1 MDAPDIADGPGPES
15 WDEVLGVV
23 VDGAHL
29 VTGEQL
35 PELVDRHVRA
45 WGLTL
50 DLFIVDLPQRLLTS
64 VGVRQA
70 ESVPVEGTLAGRC
83 YQLGEVFAGTDD
95 EGRRLLWLPVLDGT
109 DRVGVLRVVVLW
121 GRAGDD
127 HVLRKR
133 LWTLAGLMGHLV
145 MSKIAYGDE
154 LRILRSGGRLTA
166 SAELLSDLLPPRTF
180 ATQKVVV
187 SALLEPFD
195 RVAGDAYDYSVTGD
209 RVDIAV
215 FDGVG
220 HDMTACLATTLAL
233 TAVRN
238 ARRSGERDLCRL
250 AAAADRLLADQPAR
264 LRFVTAVLAR
274 LDGETG
280 LLEYLVAGHPPPLL
294 IRGGRAIR
302 ELASCPRPP
311 LGVVE
316 RGTVLPVVGREQLEP
331 GDRVVFYSDGVSEA
345 RNVRGEFFGEQRLI
359 DFAERA
365 ELDQLSAPETLRRLA
380 AAVLRYQG
388 GRLQDDATLLIV
400 DWASGRQQRLFP
412 TLPAP

>member
-1 MDAPDIADGPGPES
+1 MEARDIADAPGSES
-15 WDEVLGVV
+15 WDAVLGAV
-23 VDGAHL
+23 VDAAHL

-35 PELVDRHVRA
+35 PMLVERHVCV
-45 WGLTL
+45 WDLTVG
-50 DLFIVDLPQRLLTS
+50 LFIVDLPQRLLKS
-64 VGVRQA
+64 VGRRPATCV
-70 ESVPVEGTLAGRC
+70 EVEGTLAGRC
-83 YQLGEVFAGTDD
+83 YQLGEVIEGTDD
-95 EGRRLLWLPVLDGT
+95 AGRPLLWIPVLDGT
-109 DRVGVLRVVVLW
+109 DRVGVLRVVVLSP
-121 GRAGDD
+121 RAGDD
-127 HVLRKR
+127 HLLRQR

-145 MSKIAYGDE
+145 VSKIAYGDE
-154 LRILRSGGRLTA
+154 LRTLRSGGQLTP

-180 ATQKVVV
+180 ATEKVVV

-220 HDMTACLATTLAL
+220 HDMTAGLATTLAL

-238 ARRSGERDLCRL
+238 ARRGGASDLLSL
-250 AAAADRLLADQPAR
+250 AAAADRLLTGQDAR

-274 LDGETG
+274 LDGGTG
-280 LLEYLVAGHPPPLL
+280 LLEYLVAGHPPPVL
-294 IRGGRAIR
+294 IRRGRAIR
-302 ELASCPRPP
+302 ELAPCPRPP
-311 LGVVE
+311 LGVVDQ
-316 RGTVLPVVGREQLEP
+316 GLAAPVVAREQLEP

-345 RNVRGEFFGEQRLI
+345 RNAQGEFFGEQRLI

-400 DWASGRQQRLFP
+400 DWTSGRQQRLFP
-412 TLPAP
+412 NFSVQ